1 MLSLSSTHW
10 RADLLGPKTMAEA
23 LDDIVGAPEAL
34 KENTRKSLQVLSEKL
49 VIEKEEANFLK
60 GEIDSRSPGISSCT
74 KKLSD
79 YSKDLG
85 SLMEQLARV
94 MHYQAVSIALP
105 AWLTEL
111 FNSKFDV
118 SPTWIVR
125 VSRGS
130 EFNENN
136 SL

>member
-1 MLSLSSTHW
+1 
-10 RADLLGPKTMAEA
+10 MAEA

-60 GEIDSRSPGISSCT
+60 GEIDSRRQNISSCT